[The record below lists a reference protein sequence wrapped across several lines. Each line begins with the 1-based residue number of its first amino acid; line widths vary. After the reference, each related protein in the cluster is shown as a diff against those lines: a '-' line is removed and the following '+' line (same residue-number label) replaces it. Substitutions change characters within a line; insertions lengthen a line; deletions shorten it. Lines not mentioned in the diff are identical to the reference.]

1 MNAAIVWKKVSLV
14 HCATSHF
21 WTERIA
27 KTLFYGLKLTLIAV
41 ADSVGGANVD
51 PSPSKFDFAINLQ
64 LHLIEIFYLSA
75 H

>member
-27 KTLFYGLKLTLIAV
+27 KTLFYGLKLTLIA
-41 ADSVGGANVD
+41 DSVGGADVD